1 MATFKQS
8 DVHLLALLN
17 ALAPFRGGKCLAAT
31 VLALTRELGVRLA
44 FVAERRGD
52 MAHALAMA
60 DRQDLKQPFFYDP
73 KPQPCRAVL
82 NGEVLSVPCNVSQ
95 LYAGNEGFQ
104 SYFGVPLKNEQGQVI
119 GLLAVMDVHPF
130 DREKVISDVLMPLAP
145 RIAAELE
152 CAAIDE

>member
-8 DVHLLALLN
+8 DVHLLALIN

-82 NGEVLSVPCNVSQ
+82 NGEVLSVPCNVNQ
-95 LYAGNEGFQ
+95 LYTGNEGFQ

-119 GLLAVMDVHPF
+119 GVLAVMEVHPF
-130 DREKVISDVLMPLAP
+130 DREKVINDGWMAVSP
-145 RIAAELE
+145 RIVAELE